1 MTPIGTFQGLPSQ
14 LLQVILGTSADSVLT
29 GLSDSLL
36 KLFAVKQWTVFFFY
50 NFWVLTYLSFW
61 NSF

>member
-36 KLFAVKQWTVFFFY
+36 KLFAVKQWTVFFLQLLGS
-50 NFWVLTYLSFW
+50 NLSLFLE
-61 NSF
+61 